1 MVIWFYFVITQ
12 VDIFSIEAVSL
23 GKLKKVMISH
33 DGTGPG
39 KMCFF
44 GKKKICFENLLRA
57 AKKAGERKK

>member
-1 MVIWFYFVITQ
+1 MVIRFIFVITQ

-39 KMCFF
+39 KMCFL
-44 GKKKICFENLLRA
+44 GKKICFENLLRA
-57 AKKAGERKK
+57 AKKAGERKR